1 MKNILLIDGFNFV
14 KLLVCKLIN
23 SENDMHV
30 SLSINNVTEWVNDLK
45 NDSKEN
51 SIDVIVL
58 DISAPTKNGLE
69 SLVDIK
75 KNIPQTPV
83 LIINGSNNY
92 HYAKHFIDIGCN
104 GYISKECDSQ
114 LILDGI
120 NAVTKGQKFIEPSAL
135 YKKIKSI
142 ANIESLNKIL
152 TKRELQIFLKL
163 ANGKSLSHIANDL
176 NISDKTVSSFRCR
189 ILKKLH
195 FKTNF
200 EIICYALNHQY
211 LMKFNINSL

>member
-14 KLLVCKLIN
+14 KLLLCKLIN
-23 SENDMHV
+23 SEKDMYV
-30 SLSINNVTEWVNDLK
+30 SESINNVTEWVNALK
-45 NDSKEN
+45 GNSKDSP
-51 SIDVIVL
+51 IDVIVL
-58 DISAPTKNGLE
+58 DISEPTKNGLE

-75 KNIPQTPV
+75 KNNPQTPV

-104 GYISKECDSQ
+104 GYISKECDTQ
-114 LILDGI
+114 FILDGI
-120 NAVTKGQKFIEPSAL
+120 NALSKGQNFIEPSAL
-135 YKKIKSI
+135 GKKIKSI
-142 ANIESLNKIL
+142 ANIESLITIL

-176 NISDKTVSSFRCR
+176 NVSDKTVSSFRCR
-189 ILKKLH
+189 ILKKMH

-200 EIICYALNHQY
+200 DIICYALNHQY
-211 LMKFNINSL
+211 LMKF